1 MAIHRSGRSAGR
13 AGLAGLVLLVCG
25 APAWGW
31 WAEGH
36 ALLTRAAVQSLPA
49 EVPEFFR
56 HGAEALARCTPEPD
70 AEKNRA
76 LPHLQN
82 AEHPEH
88 YLDLELL
95 KGQPLP
101 EKRYEFVKLCA
112 EAGLDPAQ
120 VGLVPYAVAEWT
132 EKLALAFAQHRRWPE
147 NTLVQAECLIAG
159 AHLAH
164 YAEDLCQPLHATL
177 HYDGRAGAD
186 GKSPRSGIHE
196 QMDALP
202 ERLKLDPRELARELV
217 PVAADS
223 LMPAIL
229 AQLRAS
235 NALVASVYALEGE
248 LGNLDSPRVRAFAE
262 ERARAAAG
270 FTAGLYLRAWKM
282 SATVE
287 LPGWLQRD

>member
-1 MAIHRSGRSAGR
+1 MARQSENWAPIW

-36 ALLTRAAVQSLPA
+36 ALLTRAAVQALPA
-49 EVPEFFR
+49 EMPDFFR
-56 HGAEALARCTPEPD
+56 QGGEAMALISPEPD

-101 EKRYEFVKLCA
+101 EKRYDFVKSCA

-147 NTLVQAECLIAG
+147 NTLVQAECLIAAG
-159 AHLAH
+159 HLAH
-164 YAEDLCQPLHATL
+164 YTEDLCQPLHTTV
-177 HYDGRAGAD
+177 HYAGRAGAD

-196 QMDALP
+196 KMDALP
-202 ERLKLDPRELARELV
+202 ERLALDPQELAKGLV

-235 NALVASVYALEGE
+235 NALVDSVYALEGE
-248 LGNLDSPRVRAFAE
+248 LGNLESPRVRALIT
-262 ERARAAAG
+262 ERSRAAVS
-270 FTAGLYLRAWKM
+270 FTAALYLRAWEI
-282 SATVE
+282 SAAIE
-287 LPGWLQRD
+287 LPDWLKR

>member
-1 MAIHRSGRSAGR
+1 MAAERYRRATTR
-13 AGLAGLVLLVCG
+13 AGVAGLILLACG

-36 ALLTRAAVQSLPA
+36 ALLTRAAVQALPA
-49 EVPEFFR
+49 EMPEFFR
-56 HGAEALARCTPEPD
+56 KEAESVARIAPEPD
-70 AEKNRA
+70 AERNQA
-76 LPHLQN
+76 LPHLRG
-82 AEHPEH
+82 AGRGEH

-95 KGQPLP
+95 GGRPLP
-101 EKRYEFVKLCA
+101 EHRYEFLKLCTA
-112 EAGLDPAQ
+112 AGQDPSQ

-132 EKLALAFAQHRRWPE
+132 ERLALAFAQHRRWPQ
-147 NTLVQAECLIAG
+147 NALVQGQCLITAG
-159 AHLAH
+159 HLAH
-164 YAEDLCQPLHATL
+164 YAADLCQPLHATV

-196 QMDALP
+196 KVDALP
-202 ERLKLDPRELARELV
+202 ERLKLDPRELAKDLA
-217 PVAADS
+217 PAAGDS

-229 AQLRAS
+229 AQLWAS
-235 NALVASVYALEGE
+235 NALVDSVYAMEGE
-248 LGNLDSPRVRAFAE
+248 LDNLESPRVRAFAE